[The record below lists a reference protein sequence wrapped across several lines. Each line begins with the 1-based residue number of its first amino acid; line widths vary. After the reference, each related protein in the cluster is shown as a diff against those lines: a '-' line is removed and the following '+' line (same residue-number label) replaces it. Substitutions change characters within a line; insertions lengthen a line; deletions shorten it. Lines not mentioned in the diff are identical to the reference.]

1 MEWQAL
7 DATLAL
13 EYVAWAAV
21 AVVKFVVT
29 PSLMMA
35 TGHPWW
41 GAWAVTA
48 AGAAGGV
55 WVVWHSGKRLFSW
68 FEEKLGSR
76 EGRGKRT
83 FTPGRRRIVW
93 LKNNFGLHG
102 LLAVSGL
109 ISVPI
114 ATTLAAKYF
123 RHHPWVMQLLML
135 AFALWA
141 LALAA
146 LSWLVKNMDTRLYQY
161 LVYQKSK
168 LIILIIQLN

>member
-13 EYVAWAAV
+13 S
-21 AVVKFVVT
+21 T
-29 PSLMMA
+29 PPGRLWRWSNSWSHLFDD
-35 TGHPWW
+35 GHWSPLV
-41 GAWAVTA
+41 GRSWAVTA

-68 FEEKLGSR
+68 FEERLGSR

-93 LKNNFGLHG
+93 LKNHFGLRG

-123 RHHPWVMQLLML
+123 RHHPWVMQRLML

-146 LSWLVKNMDTRLYQY
+146 ASWWVKNAHL
-161 LVYQKSK
+161 S
-168 LIILIIQLN
+168 

>member
-1 MEWQAL
+1 MPQGRVGG
-7 DATLAL
+7 LA
-13 EYVAWAAV
+13 
-21 AVVKFVVT
+21 
-29 PSLMMA
+29 
-35 TGHPWW
+35 
-41 GAWAVTA
+41 
-48 AGAAGGV
+48 
-55 WVVWHSGKRLFSW
+55 SGKRLFSW
-68 FEEKLGSR
+68 FEERLGSR

-93 LKNNFGLHG
+93 LKNHFGLHG

-123 RHHPWVMQLLML
+123 RHHPWVMQRLML

-146 LSWLVKNMDTRLYQY
+146 ASWWVKNAHL
-161 LVYQKSK
+161 S
-168 LIILIIQLN
+168 